1 MKSKFQKQGP
11 DLADVERFIRER
23 APQYSPPIAARLLRA
38 LRKELIIG
46 VRAGERLSDLRKRI
60 AKILDD
66 QGPFRALKIARTEVV
81 GAFESGTLKSY
92 ERSGVVE
99 KKGWLTARDANVRPT
114 QAGDF
119 NHQDA
124 DGQEQPLNLP
134 FIVSGE
140 RLMFPGD
147 PAGSP
152 GNIINCRCTQVPV
165 ISRQQ

>member
-1 MKSKFQKQGP
+1 MRSKFQKQGP
-11 DLADVERFIRER
+11 SLEDVERFIRER
-23 APQYSPPIAARLLRA
+23 APLYSPPIATRLLRA
-38 LRKELIIG
+38 LRRELVLGI
-46 VRAGERLSDLRKRI
+46 RAGERLSSLRKRI

-66 QGPFRALKIARTEVV
+66 QGPFRALRIARTEVV
-81 GAFESGTLKSY
+81 GAFERGTLESY
-92 ERSGVVE
+92 KRSDVVE

-119 NHQDA
+119 NHRDA
-124 DGQEQPLNLP
+124 DGQEQPLDLP

-152 GNIINCRCTQVPV
+152 GNIIRCRCTQVPV
-165 ISRQQ
+165 VRRQ